1 MSMLII
7 VCYDVNT
14 ETREGRRRLRRVAK
28 VCEGVGQRVQKSVFE
43 CRVDRMQYEDL
54 ERRLLA
60 EINDKEDNLRLY
72 RLAESKGCEVKE
84 HGVFRATNF
93 EAPLV
98 VCKFCCLARTLSG
111 GGFAERFAESIG
123 N

>member
-1 MSMLII
+1 MLII

-28 VCEGVGQRVQKSVFE
+28 VCEGIGQRVQKSVFE

-98 VCKFCCLARTLSG
+98 V
-111 GGFAERFAESIG
+111 
-123 N
+123 